1 MKSFLS
7 AMLGA
12 LTVCVVF
19 AALAL
24 AGVFDDGGDES
35 SQAARSTTQSSSAAA
50 SRPASD
56 VADIYERTRPGVV
69 DVRASQQGGTATGSG
84 FVIDERGTIVTN
96 EHVVD
101 DARTAR
107 IRFAGQDRPVTA
119 RVLGTDASSDI
130 AILRV
135 DPGDVRGGVKPLRLG
150 SSEDLRVGEAAIAL
164 GSPFGL
170 DGTLTTG
177 VVSALDRDIQS
188 PNGFTIDGVVQTDAA
203 INPGNSGGP
212 LLDAQGR
219 VIGVNAQRAGGTASS
234 LGFAVGVDTVRQVA
248 PRLARG
254 EEIERPYLGVSTAE
268 RESGGGA
275 RVAQVVPDGPAADAG
290 LRAGDVITRAGSQAV
305 SEPDDVAAGIADSEP
320 GDTIQITFTRNGD
333 ERTERVR
340 LGTRPEEI
348 STR

>member
-7 AMLGA
+7 AVLGA
-12 LTVCVVF
+12 LTVCVV
-19 AALAL
+19 LAVL
-24 AGVFDDGGDES
+24 AVAGVFDDADDD
-35 SQAARSTTQSSSAAA
+35 SSAAA
-50 SRPASD
+50 RPAASGASTTARPASD

-69 DVRASQQGGTATGSG
+69 DVRVTLDGGQATGSG

-119 RVLGTDASSDI
+119 RVLGSDASSDL
-130 AILRV
+130 AVLRV
-135 DPGDVRGGVKPLRLG
+135 DPDDVRGGLDPLTLG
-150 SSEDLRVGEAAIAL
+150 RSRDLRVGETAIAL

-177 VVSALDRDIQS
+177 VVSALDRDIES

-219 VIGVNAQRAGGTASS
+219 VIGVNAQRAGGTGSS
-234 LGFAVGVDTVRQVA
+234 LGFAVGVDTVREVA

-254 EEIERPYLGVSTAE
+254 EEIERPYLGVSTGE
-268 RESGGGA
+268 RANGNGA
-275 RVAQVVPDGPAADAG
+275 RVAQVVAGGPAADAG
-290 LRAGDVITRAGSQAV
+290 LRAGDIITRVGRTTVA
-305 SEPDDVAAGIADSEP
+305 EPDDVAAAIASNQP
-320 GDTIQITFTRNGD
+320 GDTIQITFTRDGD
-333 ERTERVR
+333 QRTERVR

>member
-12 LTVCVVF
+12 LAVCVVF
-19 AALAL
+19 AVLAL
-24 AGVFDDGGDES
+24 AGVFDDGDDAS
-35 SQAARSTTQSSSAAA
+35 SQAVRPAAA
-50 SRPASD
+50 GGSASAPAASG
-56 VADIYERTRPGVV
+56 VADIYERARPGVV
-69 DVRASQQGGTATGSG
+69 DVQVRQRGGQATGSG
-84 FVIDERGTIVTN
+84 FVLDERGTIVTN

-107 IRFAGQDRPVTA
+107 IRFAGQDRRVTA
-119 RVLGTDASSDI
+119 RVLGADASSDL
-130 AILRV
+130 AVLRV
-135 DPGDVRGGVKPLRLG
+135 DPGDVRRDLRPLALG
-150 SSEDLRVGEAAIAL
+150 SSDDLRVGETAIAL

-212 LLDAQGR
+212 LLDADGR
-219 VIGVNAQRAGGTASS
+219 VIGVNAQRAGGTGSA
-234 LGFAVGVDTVRQVA
+234 LGFAVGVDTVRDVA

-268 RESGGGA
+268 RSSGDAGA
-275 RVAQVVPDGPAADAG
+275 SVAQVVRGGPADDAG
-290 LRAGDVITRAGSQAV
+290 LRAGDIITRVGSTHVA
-305 SEPDDVAAGIADSEP
+305 EPDDVAAAIASNKP
-320 GDTIQITFTRNGD
+320 GDTIQITFTRDGD
-333 ERTERVR
+333 QRTERVK

>member
-1 MKSFLS
+1 MTSFLS

-12 LTVCVVF
+12 LTVCVVV

-24 AGVFDDGGDES
+24 GGVFDGADGES
-35 SQAARSTTQSSSAAA
+35 SPTVRAA
-50 SRPASD
+50 SDAPASARPASD
-56 VADIYERTRPGVV
+56 VADIYERARPGVV
-69 DVRASQQGGTATGSG
+69 DVQVRQSAGQATGSG

-119 RVLGTDASSDI
+119 RVLGTDASSDL
-130 AILRV
+130 AVLRV
-135 DPGDVRGGVKPLRLG
+135 DPDDVRRDLEPLTLG
-150 SSEDLRVGEAAIAL
+150 SSDDLRVGETAIAL

-219 VIGVNAQRAGGTASS
+219 VIGVNAQRAGASGS
-234 LGFAVGVDTVRQVA
+234 TLGFAVGVDTVREVA

-254 EEIERPYLGVSTAE
+254 EEIERPYLGVSTGE
-268 RESGGGA
+268 RENGGGA
-275 RVAQVVPDGPAADAG
+275 RVVAVVRGGPAADAG
-290 LRAGDVITRAGSQAV
+290 LRAGDVITRVGSTTVA
-305 SEPDDVAAGIADSEP
+305 EPDDVAAAIASSKP
-320 GDTIQITFTRNGD
+320 GDTIQITFTRDGD